1 MATSS
6 DEEVPEKKMP
16 NGRKGWAPPANK
28 LEQDF
33 QIFYRRI

>member
-1 MATSS
+1 MVPIS

-16 NGRKGWAPPANK
+16 NGRKGWAPPAIK